1 MLVITKK
8 WYLMLYAALKAT
20 RRSMSLDQ
28 TELPSKVLSMPV
40 IEDHDVDVE
49 DTEEEVEDV
58 DTENLN
64 EREIERSALETK
76 VSVSV
81 GDLLNLDARGEDQTA
96 GTTLAVKNRD
106 ETGEIIPEKWTIV
119 TLGLEDEIIT
129 QLGLTTTQGQ
139 LPARVHH
146 PAVEVG
152 VVDLVVEGVVEVV
165 LDVVEVVVDAEL
177 LTTGTVIITSTTTTV
192 LDREVV
198 VEMTITEETPTMTE
212 TIVGTE
218 LTVEIVETVGTETRT
233 RVVVEGNR
241 ATATAAAPA
250 NHSSSENNSPVTAV
264 KLQPLRAELTGTAT
278 CMIFEIIRSALMDKH
293 LIISLICVTCLV
305 I

>member
-1 MLVITKK
+1 
-8 WYLMLYAALKAT
+8 
-20 RRSMSLDQ
+20 MSLDQ

-96 GTTLAVKNRD
+96 GTTLAVTNRD

-212 TIVGTE
+212 TIAGTE

-233 RVVVEGNR
+233 RVVVGGNR
-241 ATATAAAPA
+241 ATVIAAVPA

-264 KLQPLRAELTGTAT
+264 KLQPLRTELSVTGTAT